1 MAGVQGLRCASG
13 RPRRIG
19 VEKAADDATAGLEW
33 QVELGRKTMSV
44 QEISPAVSAAC
55 MRRLD
60 SGDLAGIERHL
71 LELDPV
77 SRNCRFHSG
86 FSDAAV
92 AAYVRSLDVT
102 TDILFGAIEEAN
114 SRIVGLAEARPAEAR
129 LTVDVGTSVLPTHRR
144 RGVARELVALA
155 IAVAFAE
162 GMTAAEFVFDPTD
175 PAAVRTAARL
185 GAKSN
190 SPGRAV
196 LYARS
201 TDNPIQAHEPTL
213 VGSIHH

>member
-1 MAGVQGLRCASG
+1 MRA
-13 RPRRIG
+13 
-19 VEKAADDATAGLEW
+19 
-33 QVELGRKTMSV
+33 
-44 QEISPAVSAAC
+44 QEISPAVSNAC

-60 SGDLAGIERHL
+60 GGDLAGIERHL
-71 LELDPV
+71 LELDLV

-92 AAYVRSLDVT
+92 AAYVRRLDVT

-114 SRIVGLAEARPAEAR
+114 GRIIGLAEARPAAAWR
-129 LTVDVGTSVLPTHRR
+129 TVDVGTSVLPTHRR
-144 RGVARELVALA
+144 RGLAHELVSRV

-162 GMTAAEFVFDPTD
+162 GVTAAEFLFDPANT
-175 PAAVRTAARL
+175 AAARTAARL

-196 LYARS
+196 LHAWSADDSTPPATDEHPRS
-201 TDNPIQAHEPTL
+201 TADDSRDA
-213 VGSIHH
+213 